1 MKKNLWLLILIIIST
16 YFLQAQ
22 YDELKIL
29 LNQAKNYENRNQF
42 TKALEIYSDLYNKY
56 PDNENVIDPYLKVLY
71 KNSDI
76 NTAELILSDIQD
88 KVTPYFYQKQNILL
102 LIKQNNPDQAEKTA
116 LDWLE
121 KYPGQIQYYQDIA
134 NIFISS
140 SLIDTAVKIYLKARN
155 ITKDNDLYSL
165 ELSNAYFF
173 LKNAELFFNES
184 LKHLRK
190 NPGYLYFY
198 KNRFIQLLDED
209 NSRIKLITDNINLDT
224 DPEPVIELYAFALVS
239 IKDFETAN
247 IVYEKLPIDK
257 ITKFADDL
265 LSDGYTDYALST
277 YLKAINRAELDDK
290 PEKLIII
297 ADIKI
302 KIANIYFEQKEINNA
317 INLLSEIIN
326 EQTIQKSPWH
336 YRTKANKEARLL
348 MALISIQEN
357 ADKQTISDWFDQA
370 AKFAYNQLER
380 SEIMFQLSRY
390 LYLTENYQEANTV
403 IQNTIKA
410 QDMSSNI
417 YKMSYFYK
425 YDLSLFQNSPA
436 KDSLLIECIIHFPE
450 DKRIN
455 DILFR
460 ETFINNLNKEAKQKF
475 LNILKIKGLYR
486 DEEATEALFN
496 LAIELKNDE
505 LFILALEWMNS
516 TGLYHKLSE
525 NISIDIEDY
534 QLSNQALK
542 DYYFLLKAKNIKETD
557 YRKRILQDF
566 LDNNPNNTFSP
577 QFRLLLYQTKKQEG

>member
-1 MKKNLWLLILIIIST
+1 
-16 YFLQAQ
+16 
-22 YDELKIL
+22 
-29 LNQAKNYENRNQF
+29 
-42 TKALEIYSDLYNKY
+42 
-56 PDNENVIDPYLKVLY
+56 
-71 KNSDI
+71 
-76 NTAELILSDIQD
+76 
-88 KVTPYFYQKQNILL
+88 
-102 LIKQNNPDQAEKTA
+102 
-116 LDWLE
+116 
-121 KYPGQIQYYQDIA
+121 
-134 NIFISS
+134 
-140 SLIDTAVKIYLKARN
+140 
-155 ITKDNDLYSL
+155 
-165 ELSNAYFF
+165 
-173 LKNAELFFNES
+173 
-184 LKHLRK
+184 
-190 NPGYLYFY
+190 
-198 KNRFIQLLDED
+198 
-209 NSRIKLITDNINLDT
+209 
-224 DPEPVIELYAFALVS
+224 
-239 IKDFETAN
+239 
-247 IVYEKLPIDK
+247 
-257 ITKFADDL
+257 
-265 LSDGYTDYALST
+265 
-277 YLKAINRAELDDK
+277 
-290 PEKLIII
+290 
-297 ADIKI
+297 
-302 KIANIYFEQKEINNA
+302 
-317 INLLSEIIN
+317 
-326 EQTIQKSPWH
+326 SPWH